1 MDHRRL
7 RGIYWVPEQGTLDTM
22 SSKQI
27 REAGMAPREPQ
38 QGEAR
43 RDHIFASLES
53 WTRDVRSA
61 QRSLRHSPGFSI
73 TVLLMLALGIGAST
87 AVFCAADWLLL
98 RAIPYPDPDDLLALH
113 KTQTGKGFRN
123 ISLPNLMDWR
133 ANSTTFDGARLSAIV
148 RQPGWRTT

>member
-1 MDHRRL
+1 
-7 RGIYWVPEQGTLDTM
+7 
-22 SSKQI
+22 
-27 REAGMAPREPQ
+27 MAPREPQ

-73 TVLLMLALGIGAST
+73 TVLLMLALGIGVST

-113 KTQTGKGFRN
+113 ETQTGKGFRN